1 MERILYGPM
10 GAELWIEQLPGCE
23 HLQNPPLL
31 GFPCEEKSVFF
42 VSEAALFLLLHSCS
56 FFFIRAWEREQKDMH
71 MRNLTAFSLAG
82 DLGQYFVPGSAPQ
95 LSSVLQRLTTVFTS
109 LRDKPT
115 VVRCCSQMERVRV
128 CVHTHT

>member
-1 MERILYGPM
+1 MAPWGLSSGLSSSLVESISKIHRCL
-10 GAELWIEQLPGCE
+10 A
-23 HLQNPPLL
+23 LL
-31 GFPCEEKSVFF
+31 AKKKSVFF
-42 VSEAALFLLLHSCS
+42 VGEAALFLLLHPCS

-71 MRNLTAFSLAG
+71 MRNLTVFSLAG